1 MPLFSLRIVTADPE
15 LASLELFELGAQ
27 GIEERDHPEGAELVL
42 YSEDEAELRD
52 FASGLTPERVQRF
65 RVVPENDGWETAWAQ
80 HLEPI
85 ELCRGYW
92 VKPTTT
98 HAHGPASVQLIHI
111 EPDLAFGIGSHPTTQ
126 LAARS
131 LLATYKDAKRVLD
144 VGTGTGVLCFMARLL
159 GAERVVGLEIDPR
172 ALRSAQRNLGLNKRC
187 APIEFLDTPLSDF
200 QESDWD
206 IVIAN
211 IETTVLLKLADDLVR
226 LANKHLILTGILAE
240 QLSDVLRA
248 FESRGMRPTTIRDL
262 EDWRL
267 VALTRA

>member
-27 GIEERDHPEGAELVL
+27 GIEERDHPEGTELVL
-42 YSEDEAELRD
+42 YSENEGELRD
-52 FASGLTPERVQRF
+52 FVEGLTPERFARF

-85 ELCRGYW
+85 ELCKGFW

-98 HAHGPASVQLIHI
+98 HAHGPANVQLIHI

-131 LLATYKDAKRVLD
+131 LLATWKDAKRVLD
-144 VGTGTGVLCFMARLL
+144 VGTGTGILCFVARML

-172 ALRSAQRNLGLNKRC
+172 ALRSAQKNLSLNKRC
-187 APIEFLDTPLSDF
+187 APVEFLGTPLADF
-200 QESDWD
+200 EESDWD

-211 IETTVLLKLADDLVR
+211 IETTVLLELADDLVR
-226 LANKHLILTGILAE
+226 LATKHLILTGILAE
-240 QLSDVLRA
+240 QLSEVLRA
-248 FESRGMRPTTIRDL
+248 FESRGMRPTTIRDR

-267 VALTRA
+267 VSLTKS